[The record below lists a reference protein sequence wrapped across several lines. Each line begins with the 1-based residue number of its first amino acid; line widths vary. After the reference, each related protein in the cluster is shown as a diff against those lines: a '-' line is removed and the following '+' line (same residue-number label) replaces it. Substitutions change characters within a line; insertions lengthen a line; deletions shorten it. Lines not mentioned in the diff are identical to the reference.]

1 MCRMTGVVFRQDF
14 PMVALTDLK
23 DVAKD
28 GKIPG
33 EAAPGHNDGWGI
45 VSFRNGSPFYVG
57 RSSRPIWVDDSYR
70 AALCDAAKIRGPSIL
85 IAHARALSKG
95 VASIPNTHPFVI
107 GGIAMCHN
115 GTVKNID
122 FKPRHPVKGE
132 TDSEMLLARLAD
144 RAEDSGDIE
153 MSIRDLITQDVHS
166 REYTAAIMFIS
177 DGTNLFAYRDYSP
190 GKSPE
195 YYDLKMSVY
204 PDSVVFFQETR
215 TECEGEVSQIENGE
229 LVTVD
234 LDLRVR
240 REMIR

>member
-1 MCRMTGVVFRQDF
+1 MCRMTGVVFRQGF
-14 PMVALTDLK
+14 PMGALIDLK

-33 EAAPGHNDGWGI
+33 ETVLGHNDGWGI
-45 VSFRNGSPFYVG
+45 VSFRNGSPYYVG
-57 RSSRPIWVDDSYR
+57 RSSRPISIDESYK
-70 AALCDAAKIRGPSIL
+70 AASFDVSKLQGPNIL

-122 FKPRHPVKGE
+122 FKPHHPVRGE

-144 RAEDSGDIE
+144 RAEDSGDLE
-153 MSIRDLITQDVHS
+153 TAFHDLITEDVHS
-166 REYTAAIMFIS
+166 REYTAAIMFVS
-177 DGTNLFAYRDYSP
+177 DGKRLFAYRDYSH

-195 YYDLKMSVY
+195 YYDLRMSVS
-204 PDSVVFFQETR
+204 PSSVVFFQETR
-215 TECEGEVSQIENGE
+215 TEPEGMVSQIENGE
-229 LVTVD
+229 LVAVD
-234 LDLRVR
+234 LDLRVKR
-240 REMIR
+240 AMIR